1 MPTGRRGLCEEEEE
15 EAGLGTAAPLKC
27 RLGQIYLDTAA
38 ARHAK
43 EDGKFTAIM
52 LSLFLSR
59 PVMHLAT
66 C

>member
-1 MPTGRRGLCEEEEE
+1 M
-15 EAGLGTAAPLKC
+15 AAPLKC

-43 EDGKFTAIM
+43 EDGKFTAVM
-52 LSLFLSR
+52 PSLFSSR

-66 C
+66 R